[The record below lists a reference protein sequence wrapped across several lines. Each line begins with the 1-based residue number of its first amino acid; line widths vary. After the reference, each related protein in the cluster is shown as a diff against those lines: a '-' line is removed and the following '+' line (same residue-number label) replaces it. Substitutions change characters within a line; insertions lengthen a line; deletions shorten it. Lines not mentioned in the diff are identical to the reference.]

1 VTSPEALVAVADQL
15 YALPPEEFT
24 AARDAAAKAADDKAL
39 AGRIRKLRRPAV
51 AAWAVNL
58 LVRREGPQVEQALA
72 LGASLRE
79 AADAMDSDQL
89 RALTRQRRQ
98 LTSALATTAR
108 GLAHDAGVRLTDATT
123 EQVEA
128 VLTAGMLDATAAD
141 VVRTGQLLKAFTATG
156 LDGVDPSELL
166 AVPEAVGWRAAPS
179 EAPPAPALRVVP
191 ESAQLK
197 RERAEQAV
205 AEAQDA
211 LTEAEEECRA
221 ADEALARWTAR
232 RLQVQDELD
241 EARRRIAQLESD
253 AEHVDVEVEDAE
265 VVRAD
270 AAEALEAARA
280 AHADALRRLSRL

>member
-1 VTSPEALVAVADQL
+1 MTSPEALLAVADRL
-15 YALPPEEFT
+15 YALSPEEFT
-24 AARDAAAKAADDKAL
+24 AARDAAAKDVGDKAL
-39 AGRIRKLRRPAV
+39 AVRIRKLRRPAV

-72 LGASLRE
+72 LGASLRA
-79 AADAMDSDQL
+79 AADAMDADQL

-108 GLAHDAGVRLTDATT
+108 GLARDAGVRLTDAAT
-123 EQVEA
+123 EQVES
-128 VLTAGMLDATAAD
+128 VLTAGMLDATAAE

-156 LDGVDPSELL
+156 LDVVDPGELL
-166 AVPEAVGWRAAPS
+166 AVPEAVGWRAAPT
-179 EAPPAPALRVVP
+179 EAPAAPALRVVP

-205 AEAQDA
+205 AEAQEA
-211 LTEAEEECRA
+211 LREAEEDCRT

-253 AEHVDVEVEDAE
+253 ADHVDVEVEDAE

-280 AHADALRRLSRL
+280 AHADALRRLTRL